1 MIGIFLALTSAA
13 SWGAGDF
20 LGGLAARKQNPFQVL
35 MVMACSSLIVLFL
48 LAVLW
53 GEHFPSLNNIL
64 IAIVAGA
71 CGSIA
76 LVSLYI
82 GLGLGNAALVSSVSG
97 VVGAIIPTL
106 VGVFIEGLPGTLQ
119 LIGFGLSMA
128 GIWLVT
134 LTKDGDV
141 ELVKKGLGLALLAG
155 LGFGGFLAIIAQ
167 MEGEQVFAPLVF
179 AKLAA
184 LSVALVMLRIKRLPL
199 PKLSSS
205 GIAIW
210 SGVLDTGGNF
220 LYLFATQFTR
230 LDIAAVLS
238 SLYPAATVLLSG
250 VFLKE
255 KLSSAQ
261 WLGVG
266 VCLLAIGMITSG

>member
-1 MIGIFLALTSAA
+1 MIGILLALLSAA
-13 SWGAGDF
+13 SWGTGDF

-35 MVMACSSLIVLFL
+35 LVMACSSLILLFL

-64 IAIVAGA
+64 IAVIAGG
-71 CGSIA
+71 CGSVA
-76 LVSLYI
+76 LLALYK
-82 GLGLGNAALVSSVSG
+82 GLGLGNAALVSSVAG

-106 VGVFIEGLPGTLQ
+106 VGIFIEGLPGMWQ
-119 LIGFGLSMA
+119 LIGFGLSMT

-134 LTKDGDV
+134 LTKDGDG
-141 ELVKKGLGLALLAG
+141 ELVKKGLGLGLLAG
-155 LGFGGFLAIIAQ
+155 VGFGGFLTIIAQ
-167 MEGEQVFAPLVF
+167 MEGEQVFAPLIF
-179 AKLAA
+179 AKLSA
-184 LSVALVMLRIKRLPL
+184 LSVALIMLRIRRLPL
-199 PKLSSS
+199 PKLAHSAV
-205 GIAIW
+205 AIW

-220 LYLFATQFTR
+220 FYLFATQFTR

-250 VFLKE
+250 IFLKE
-255 KLSSAQ
+255 KLSKAQ

>member
-1 MIGIFLALTSAA
+1 MIGIILALFSAT

-35 MVMACSSLIVLFL
+35 LLMASSSLILLFSL
-48 LAVLW
+48 SVLW

-64 IAIVAGA
+64 IALVAGA
-71 CGSIA
+71 CGSFALIA
-76 LVSLYI
+76 LYK
-82 GLGLGNAALVSSVSG
+82 GLGLGNAALVSSVTG

-106 VGVFIEGLPGTLQ
+106 VGMLIEGLPGTPQ

-134 LTKDGDV
+134 LTKDGNV
-141 ELVKKGLGLALLAG
+141 EIVKKGLGLALLSG
-155 LGFGGFLAIIAQ
+155 LGFGGFLSIIAQ

-179 AKLAA
+179 AKLSAFCMA
-184 LSVALVMLRIKRLPL
+184 LIMLRIRRIPF
-199 PKLSSS
+199 PKLAGS
-205 GIAIW
+205 AVALW
-210 SGVLDTGGNF
+210 AGVLDTGGNF

-238 SLYPAATVLLSG
+238 SLFPATTVLLSG

-255 KLSSAQ
+255 KMSWSQ

-266 VCLLAIGMITSG
+266 VCLLAIALITSG